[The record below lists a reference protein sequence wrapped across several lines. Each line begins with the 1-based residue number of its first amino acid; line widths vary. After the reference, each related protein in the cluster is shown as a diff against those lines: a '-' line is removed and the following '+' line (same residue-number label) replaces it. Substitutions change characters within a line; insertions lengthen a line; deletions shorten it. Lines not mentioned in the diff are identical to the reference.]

1 MEEFKF
7 RIKTIIY
14 IILIA
19 IISLLVISVISIEYI
34 IVSAPQA
41 PEVIAPVYDNHTYE
55 QTPYAIETTSPP
67 PATPTPTPTPLYY
80 QKLKNPDNPC
90 SEDYTI
96 FYRDCMGA
104 IPKSDEYCA
113 YWNYE
118 YRKNCKFAQ
127 W

>member
-1 MEEFKF
+1 MEFTTKV
-7 RIKTIIY
+7 IICIIITTIITITCIMTGVFDSHPKESEPIY
-14 IILIA
+14 A
-19 IISLLVISVISIEYI
+19 
-34 IVSAPQA
+34 Q
-41 PEVIAPVYDNHTYE
+41 DDHNYE
-55 QTPYAIETTSPP
+55 QTPYVIVTTSPP

-96 FYRDCMGA
+96 FYTNCMGA
-104 IPKSDEYCA
+104 IKKCDEYCA

>member
-1 MEEFKF
+1 MEFAFKSM
-7 RIKTIIY
+7 ITTITF

-19 IISLLVISVISIEYI
+19 TISLLAISIIFIAYI
-34 IVSAPQA
+34 SAPQS
-41 PEVIAPVYDNHTYE
+41 PEVIAPVYDNHNYE
-55 QTPYAIETTSPP
+55 QTPYAIVTTSPII
-67 PATPTPTPTPLYY
+67 TPSPTPTPLYY

>member
-7 RIKTIIY
+7 KIKTIIY

-34 IVSAPQA
+34 IVSAPQT
-41 PEVIAPVYDNHTYE
+41 PEVITPVYDNHTYE
-55 QTPYAIETTSPP
+55 QTPYAIETTSPII
-67 PATPTPTPTPLYY
+67 TPTPTPTPLYY